1 MDAQEQGTWVP
12 EWTLGDRLRKARE
25 VAGLEQGE
33 LAGRMGV
40 ARGTVHNY
48 ESDATTKV
56 KRPYLREWAH
66 VTGVS
71 LHWLETGEA
80 GSDNGPGLKVVHRQG
95 LEPRTRWLGVGSVAA

>member
-56 KRPYLREWAH
+56 KRPYLREWAY

-71 LHWLETGEA
+71 LHWLETIPGYMGI
-80 GSDNGPGLKVVHRQG
+80 GSTDLIEQG
-95 LEPRTRWLGVGSVAA
+95 RVSAF